1 MALPE
6 PPVPLTGG
14 CSVIFD
20 NVFYSYSDSGFE
32 SLVLEKGAKWEK
44 LPSGVPVKGGVCV
57 GTRPPDP
64 SAAALFV
71 VGGTAAS
78 PAYTGLQKF
87 TYSTGKWETVELRDL
102 VTKNRVRHSAIY
114 IPGDDSI
121 LVYAGSQDGFD
132 GPSSQTFT
140 IKASEPHN
148 VLAFQSTISPP
159 GIAPLLLPWSTTQA
173 AMVGGDPTNL
183 KVTLFG
189 AATSWVDSGT
199 TLASPLWKDGAT
211 TEAALVVGDDNSKHL
226 YTFDLSTAPNR
237 VNRILLMDGNGAP
250 VTASAP
256 ITPNGGK
263 PSADVEERQ
272 LNADNWPRYN
282 STSAPMTTRSQYSLA
297 TDPNGMIVI
306 SGGDNQDVL
315 SIFDG
320 KENQW
325 LNATEMLVP
334 EQEVVSVESVP
345 TSSMSTVSSIAP
357 PTSSST
363 LAIETSSSL
372 PTESPV
378 AAAATSGMPRTAILG
393 IVLGVIFGLALLLIA
408 LLLCIKKARKKQT
421 ASETGAAGGS
431 GGMSN
436 EKVELPRDIPGG
448 PLPSFRGHAHQD
460 SAASFSSMAI
470 LMGKVQ
476 KPAGLERSGSKGSR
490 RSSASSLFNKEFK
503 STIGRPQYQE
513 APEPEFIPR
522 AEKVT
527 NATADAPKPR
537 VGLPVNQNGNGR
549 RSSGW
554 NRYWSGASLNI
565 LGLGSSGN
573 TTARQTLV
581 SETSHYSDTHRMTQ
595 DSATVPPLQ
604 VEGRFEFNR
613 VNSGSPTVSEFH
625 PRIREGMSGQIER
638 PISSVSS
645 SGYSSGIPAS
655 VHEAWDPTSTQ
666 KPWGSER
673 APSSMYSES
682 TTNFATALGAPAA
695 ARPPTGV
702 SRLPQLETAALSSDM
717 SWLNLGENNPP
728 RG

>member
-1 MALPE
+1 MALPK

-20 NVFYSYSDSGFE
+20 NVFYSYSDAGFE
-32 SLVLEKGAKWEK
+32 SLALEQGTEWEK
-44 LPSGVPVKGGVCV
+44 LPSGVSVKGGVCV

-64 SAAALFV
+64 SAAALFI

-78 PAYTGLQKF
+78 PDYTGLQKF

-114 IPGDDSI
+114 IPGSDSI
-121 LVYAGSQDGFD
+121 LVYAGSQDGYD

-140 IKASEPHN
+140 IKASEPHD

-159 GIAPLLLPWSTTQA
+159 SIAPLLLPWSTTRV
-173 AMVGGDPTNL
+173 AMVGGGPTNL
-183 KVTLFG
+183 KVTLFEP
-189 AATSWVDSGT
+189 ATSWVDSGT
-199 TLASPLWKDGAT
+199 TLAEPLWKGGAT

-256 ITPNGGK
+256 ITPNRNK

-272 LNADNWPRYN
+272 LNADNWPQYN

-306 SGGDNQDVL
+306 SGGDDQDVL

-334 EQEVVSVESVP
+334 EQEVVSLQSVP
-345 TSSMSTVSSIAP
+345 TSSISTFSTIAP
-357 PTSSST
+357 PTTSST
-363 LAIETSSSL
+363 ASSL
-372 PTESPV
+372 PSPTESPV
-378 AAAATSGMPRTAILG
+378 TAAATSGLPRTAILG
-393 IVLGVIFGLALLLIA
+393 IVLGAIFGLALLLIA
-408 LLLCIKKARKKQT
+408 LLLCIKKARKRQT
-421 ASETGAAGGS
+421 AAEAGAAGGS

-436 EKVELPRDIPGG
+436 EKVELPMDIPKG
-448 PLPSFRGHAHQD
+448 PPPSFRGHAHQD

-476 KPAGLERSGSKGSR
+476 KPAGLQRSGSKDSR
-490 RSSASSLFNKEFK
+490 RSSASGMFNKEFK

-513 APEPEFIPR
+513 APEPEFLPR
-522 AEKVT
+522 AEKAT
-527 NATADAPKPR
+527 YATADMPKPR
-537 VGLPVNQNGNGR
+537 VGLPVNQNGSIR

-565 LGLGSSGN
+565 LGLGSTGN
-573 TTARQTLV
+573 TTQRQTMV

-595 DSATVPPLQ
+595 DSATVPPLH
-604 VEGRFEFNR
+604 VEGRFELSR

-625 PRIREGMSGQIER
+625 PRVREGMSGQIER

-655 VHEAWDPTSTQ
+655 VHEAWDPTSVQ
-666 KPWGSER
+666 QPWGAQR
-673 APSSMYSES
+673 APSSTYSES
-682 TTNFATALGAPAA
+682 TTNFTALGAPAA

-717 SWLNLGENNPP
+717 SWLNLGENKSSHQ
-728 RG
+728 

>member
-1 MALPE
+1 MALPK

-32 SLVLEKGAKWEK
+32 SLVLEQGAEWEK
-44 LPSGVPVKGGVCV
+44 LPSGVSVKGGVCV

-64 SAAALFV
+64 SAAALFI

-78 PAYTGLQKF
+78 PDYTGLQKF

-114 IPGDDSI
+114 IPGTDSI
-121 LVYAGSQDGFD
+121 LIYAGSQDEYD

-140 IKASEPHN
+140 IKASEPHD
-148 VLAFQSTISPP
+148 VLAFQSTISSP

-183 KVTLFG
+183 KVTLFEP
-189 AATSWVDSGT
+189 ATSWVDSGT
-199 TLASPLWKDGAT
+199 TLAEPLWKDGAT

-256 ITPNGGK
+256 ITPTREK

-272 LNADNWPRYN
+272 LNADNWPQYN
-282 STSAPMTTRSQYSLA
+282 STLAPMTTRSQYSIA

-306 SGGDNQDVL
+306 SGGDDQDVL
-315 SIFDG
+315 SMFDG

-325 LNATEMLVP
+325 LNATEMLV
-334 EQEVVSVESVP
+334 QDVVSLQSVP
-345 TSSMSTVSSIAP
+345 TASISSFSSIAP

-363 LAIETSSSL
+363 LAIETALPS
-372 PTESPV
+372 PTESP
-378 AAAATSGMPRTAILG
+378 AAGAATSGLPRTAILG

-408 LLLCIKKARKKQT
+408 LLLCMKKARKKQT
-421 ASETGAAGGS
+421 AAETGAAGGS
-431 GGMSN
+431 GGMSD
-436 EKVELPRDIPGG
+436 EKVELPMDIPKG
-448 PLPSFRGHAHQD
+448 PPPSFRGHAHQG

-476 KPAGLERSGSKGSR
+476 KPADLQRSASKDSR
-490 RSSASSLFNKEFK
+490 RSSASSIFNREFK
-503 STIGRPQYQE
+503 ITIGRPQYQE
-513 APEPEFIPR
+513 APEPEFVPR
-522 AEKVT
+522 AEKAT

-537 VGLPVNQNGNGR
+537 VGLPVNQNGNIR

-573 TTARQTLV
+573 TTQRQTMV
-581 SETSHYSDTHRMTQ
+581 SESSHYSDTHRMTQ
-595 DSATVPPLQ
+595 DSATVPPLH
-604 VEGRFEFNR
+604 VEGRFEFNS

-645 SGYSSGIPAS
+645 AGYSSGIPAS
-655 VHEAWDPTSTQ
+655 VHETWDPTSVQ

-673 APSSMYSES
+673 ATSSAYSES
-682 TTNFATALGAPAA
+682 TTNFATALGAPA
-695 ARPPTGV
+695 RPPTGV
-702 SRLPQLETAALSSDM
+702 SRLPPLETAALSSDM
-717 SWLNLGENNPP
+717 SWLNLGDNKPSHQ
-728 RG
+728 

>member
-1 MALPE
+1 MALPK

-20 NVFYSYSDSGFE
+20 NVFYSYSESGFE
-32 SLVLEKGAKWEK
+32 SLVLEQGAEWEK
-44 LPSGVPVKGGVCV
+44 LPSGVSVKGGVCV
-57 GTRPPDP
+57 GTRPQDP
-64 SAAALFV
+64 SAAALFI

-78 PAYTGLQKF
+78 PDYTGLQKF
-87 TYSTGKWETVELRDL
+87 TYSTGKWETVELHDL

-114 IPGDDSI
+114 IPGTDSI
-121 LVYAGSQDGFD
+121 LVYAGSQDEYD
-132 GPSSQTFT
+132 GPSSHTFT
-140 IKASEPHN
+140 IKASEPHD
-148 VLAFQSTISPP
+148 VLAFQSAISPP

-183 KVTLFG
+183 KVMLFEP
-189 AATSWVDSGT
+189 ATSWVDSGT
-199 TLASPLWKDGAT
+199 TLTEPLWKDGAT
-211 TEAALVVGDDNSKHL
+211 TKAALVVGDDNSKHL

-256 ITPNGGK
+256 ITPNREK

-272 LNADNWPRYN
+272 LSADNWPQYN
-282 STSAPMTTRSQYSLA
+282 STLAPMTTRSQYSLA

-306 SGGDNQDVL
+306 SGGDDQDVL

-334 EQEVVSVESVP
+334 EQDTVSLQSVP
-345 TSSMSTVSSIAP
+345 TSSISSFSSIAP

-363 LAIETSSSL
+363 LAIETASSS

-378 AAAATSGMPRTAILG
+378 ASSGLPRTAILG
-393 IVLGVIFGLALLLIA
+393 IVLGVIFGLALILIA

-421 ASETGAAGGS
+421 AAETGAAGGS
-431 GGMSN
+431 GGMSD
-436 EKVELPRDIPGG
+436 EKVELPMDIPKG
-448 PLPSFRGHAHQD
+448 PPPFRGHAHQG

-476 KPAGLERSGSKGSR
+476 KPAGLQRSASKASR
-490 RSSASSLFNKEFK
+490 RSSASSIFNREFK
-503 STIGRPQYQE
+503 ITIGRPQYQE
-513 APEPEFIPR
+513 PPEPEFVPR
-522 AEKVT
+522 AGKAA
-527 NATADAPKPR
+527 NAPKPR
-537 VGLPVNQNGNGR
+537 AGLPVNQNGNVR

-573 TTARQTLV
+573 TTQRQTMV

-595 DSATVPPLQ
+595 DSATVPPLH
-604 VEGRFEFNR
+604 VEGRFEFNS

-655 VHEAWDPTSTQ
+655 VHETWDPTSVQ

-673 APSSMYSES
+673 APSSAYSES
-682 TTNFATALGAPAA
+682 TTNFATALGSP

-702 SRLPQLETAALSSDM
+702 SRLPQLETAAFSSDM
-717 SWLNLGENNPP
+717 SWLNLGENKPSHQ
-728 RG
+728 